1 MDRKKVVAGFIGSG
15 GIARA
20 HAFAIN
26 SLRYYYNNSPEI
38 KTEAVCSASE
48 KSRSLFADQYGF
60 SKALSVKDFVRNNQI
75 DTVYIL
81 SPNRF
86 HFEHLEAAIRMSNVK
101 RIYIEKPVCS
111 TLDEEV
117 LIGQI
122 AEDHPEIKIQTGFQF
137 HFIPAIG
144 EAMKLWVSG
153 KLGNLVHFDLKYYH
167 GDYLQKEYRNKRTN
181 RLTPAPDGGAM
192 ADLGSHAISL
202 AVGFF
207 GMGLNITGAI
217 QSGNFDEV
225 PTDSDLYSLIT
236 LIDTKTNAAGTVAAS
251 RISSGTGDLL
261 SMELYAEKGSL
272 RFSSHTP
279 DYYEYFLEET
289 GTWSRI
295 MTGSNYK
302 PFTSFPSGHVPAGW
316 LRSMIHAHYVFLSE
330 ENNESFVPDLTHG
343 LAVQRLVRETAE
355 KLTHFRKSRK

>member
-1 MDRKKVVAGFIGSG
+1 MNQKKIVAGFIGAG

-20 HAFAIN
+20 HAFALN
-26 SLRYYYNNSPEI
+26 SLRYYYNDSPEI
-38 KTEAVCSASE
+38 KTEVVCSASE
-48 KSRSLFADQYGF
+48 KSRRLFADQFGF
-60 SKALSVKDFVRNNQI
+60 SKALSINEFVRNYQI

-81 SPNRF
+81 SPNKF
-86 HFEHLEAAIRMSNVK
+86 HFEHLEAVIKMPNVK

-117 LIGQI
+117 RIGRL
-122 AEDHPEIKIQTGFQF
+122 AANHSDIKIQTGFQF
-137 HFIPAIG
+137 HFIPAIR
-144 EAMKLWVSG
+144 EAMKLWSSG
-153 KLGNLVHFDLKYYH
+153 KLGKLVHFDIKYYH
-167 GDYLQKEYRNKRTN
+167 GDYLQKEYRDKRTN

-202 AVGFF
+202 AVAFF
-207 GMGLNITGAI
+207 GTGLNIFSAI
-217 QSGNFDEV
+217 QSGNFKEV
-225 PTDSDLYSLIT
+225 PADSDLYSLIT
-236 LIDTKTNAAGTVAAS
+236 LFDSKTKAAGTVAAS

-261 SMELYAEKGSL
+261 NLEIYAEKGSL
-272 RFSSHTP
+272 RFSSNTP
-279 DYYEYFLEET
+279 DYYEYYLEDT

-316 LRSMIHAHYVFLSE
+316 LRSMIHAHYEFLSGE
-330 ENNESFVPDLTHG
+330 KGESFVPDITHG

-355 KLTHFRKSRK
+355 NLMKFRKSRT